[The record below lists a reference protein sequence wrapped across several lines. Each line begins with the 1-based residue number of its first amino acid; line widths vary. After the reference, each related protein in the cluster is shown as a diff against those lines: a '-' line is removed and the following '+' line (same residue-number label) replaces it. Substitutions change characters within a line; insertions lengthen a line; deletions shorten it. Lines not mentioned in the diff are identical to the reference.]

1 MNKSTLI
8 LVLAMLMAATSSL
21 WAQSSRASL
30 GGRVTDAQGSA
41 VPNAEVAVIS
51 EDTAVRQTTKTNDQG
66 NWVVQFL
73 IPARYNFT
81 VSAAGFKSVERK
93 VLLVQQKS

>member
-1 MNKSTLI
+1 MKTPGIL
-8 LVLAMLMAATSSL
+8 LVLAMFAAASSL
-21 WAQSSRASL
+21 WAQSSRATL

-41 VPNAEVAVIS
+41 VPNAEVSVVS
-51 EDTAVRQTTKTNDQG
+51 EDTAVKQTTKTNDQG

-81 VSAAGFKSVERK
+81 V
-93 VLLVQQKS
+93 